1 MNSRQV
7 RRQFRAMWRDACASR
22 PALATDKPAM
32 REAFANYVDMLH
44 RDGRISERV
53 ACHVTLGA

>member
-7 RRQFRAMWRDACASR
+7 RRLFKSMWREWCAQR
-22 PALATDKPAM
+22 PQLATDKPAM
-32 REAFANYVDMLH
+32 RESFANFVDTLA

-53 ACHVTLGA
+53 AQQVTLEG